1 MYRRSTDFYIFFLL
15 GPYLVLTGN
24 VQYSGLYA
32 YKSFLFLYASCA
44 YLLLILIS
52 AVVCRFKEKASDYA
66 HTCQAPFCA
75 AQLFAILFF
84 FFSLLSALLSDYPQN
99 AFLGG
104 SRFFGLFMIAVY
116 CLIFLSLTFFFE
128 AQEWQLWA
136 FGGAITYCC
145 VIALLQHHG
154 KNPLQLYA
162 SGQHFGY
169 DYVGYSLPF
178 MGTIGNIDF
187 LGTVLGIAV
196 AVCLSSLFFFRAR
209 RKWLLCIPLILS
221 IRVLSFLHVSGA
233 VVAILWTVLLCVPV
247 LFGTSPRRRRRLVLL
262 SVLISFAIL
271 LAVFFFGN
279 ALGQT
284 AREASDILHGTIHDS
299 YGSGRI
305 YIWRNMLSL
314 IREHLLFGGGPDT
327 LFPRSASA
335 NILFSRYDVIRN
347 VTVVSI
353 VDNAHNEYLNIAVNE
368 GLLALISYL
377 CVIACALHSWI
388 KQTNDPIASLCG
400 CVLVFYTLQALFGI
414 ASHCTTPYA
423 LICTSSL
430 CHVKQVKSSTQTK
443 NACGDSQKLLEEV

>member
-1 MYRRSTDFYIFFLL
+1 MLNDNKKRLYRRWTDLYIFFLL

-32 YKSFLFLYASCA
+32 YKSFLFLYSSCA

-52 AVVCRFKEKASDYA
+52 AVICRFKEKASDYA
-66 HTCQAPFCA
+66 HTRQAPFSA

-84 FFSLLSALLSDYPQN
+84 FFSLFSALLSDYPQD

-116 CLIFLSLTFFFE
+116 CLIFLALTFFFD
-128 AQEWQLWA
+128 AQEWQLWT

-145 VIALLQHHG
+145 VIALLQYHG
-154 KNPLQLYA
+154 NNPLQLYA

-169 DYVGYSLPF
+169 NYVGYSLPF

-196 AVCLSSLFFFRAR
+196 AACLSALFFFRAR

-221 IRVLSFLHVSGA
+221 ISVLFLLHVSGA
-233 VVAILWTVLLCVPV
+233 VIAILWAILICVPV
-247 LFGTSPRRRRRLVLL
+247 LFGTSPRKRRRFALL
-262 SVLISFAIL
+262 SALISFGIL
-271 LAVFFFGN
+271 LVVFFSGS

-284 AREASDILHGTIHDS
+284 AHEASDILHGTVHDS

-314 IREHLLFGGGPDT
+314 IREHPLFGGGPDT
-327 LFPRSASA
+327 LFPRAASA

-347 VTVVSI
+347 VTIVSI

-368 GLLALISYL
+368 GLPALISYI
-377 CVIACALHSWI
+377 CVLACALRSWI
-388 KQTNDPIASLCG
+388 KRANEPVASLCG
-400 CVLVFYTLQALFGI
+400 CVLVFYVLQALFGVV
-414 ASHCTTPYA
+414 SHCTTPYA
-423 LICTSSL
+423 LICASSL
-430 CHVKQVKSSTQTK
+430 CHRKASM
-443 NACGDSQKLLEEV
+443 